1 MKHEYQKCL
10 AYWKYEYISLRLWVY
25 ILYVGLRTSDCCS
38 RLTKH
43 VVVPRTLV
51 SRHARGTAHV
61 LGDCRRFSMDEPL
74 EKFTAPG
81 EAEKCVK
88 IFTRGVVLA
97 ELQQDVQQGK
107 VDVGEGIPD
116 ETDAVV
122 VGVFVSLRL

>member
-1 MKHEYQKCL
+1 ML
-10 AYWKYEYISLRLWVY
+10 
-25 ILYVGLRTSDCCS
+25 DCCS
-38 RLTKH
+38 HLTKH

-61 LGDCRRFSMDEPL
+61 LGDCRFSMDEPL

-81 EAEKCVK
+81 KTEKRVK

-122 VGVFVSLRL
+122 GVFVSLRL